1 MNWSAQNEYS
11 VKRVVLNMDSLDMSE
26 GTFSRMTH
34 VGKILPYT
42 SLKDQLWKKV
52 QNEQFLVQQ

>member
-11 VKRVVLNMDSLDMSE
+11 IKRVVLNMDSLDMSE

-34 VGKILPYT
+34 VEKILPYT

-52 QNEQFLVQQ
+52 QNEQF